1 MTGTGYFSTDVIST
15 DVFVETKFSTV
26 FSGSALMF
34 DTLIFETFTFS
45 ISTVI
50 SSLCFGDTVTGSMS
64 GTFNVKAFTFV
75 FTTFLENIKGRVWW
89 TVRVVSTLNGATLV
103 IFTSFEF
110 ATFIVT
116 NTVDLFTFVGLG
128 ITDMGFSIYIEW
140 NAVFVGSA
148 FNSFT
153 FVLKTDLLVTAEF
166 TSTTFNFD
174 TLWVSVIGLSVTD
187 FSFLEF
193 CTSDWVTGIT
203 VSLLLTVNWLTCIG
217 TFLDLVGII
226 GVGDDDAVRETFV
239 WGIVTIAVVMGVTFL
254 FNTFVI
260 MAIVLVWAVFRLDT
274 LLWFTHVLLTKT
286 FTSFAFF
293 VGVKFA
299 SIMRSTINFFTEILS
314 WVFFVDFFTEMIFT
328 AIVIVFTSNWFT
340 RVVDTSF
347 GVSAVIVSLAVDW
360 VTGVLL
366 TFIFF
371 FFVVTEMWS
380 LVCVLWKVVAVKS
393 VFTFDF
399 DTSFLFTFHTGSTMF
414 VSVTCSFH
422 LISDFVENLDDAL
435 VLETETTFFV
445 AWFGTVSVFFAFFC
459 NAFSLFTFT
468 CSRFTFFASSGEFVF
483 AVLCVTAFK

>member
-1 MTGTGYFSTDVIST
+1 MMTGTGYFSTDVIST

-45 ISTVI
+45 ISTVV
-50 SSLCFGDTVTGSMS
+50 SSLCFGDSVTGSMS

-89 TVRVVSTLNGATLV
+89 TVGVVSTLNGAAFV

-116 NTVDLFTFVGLG
+116 DTVDLFTFVGLG

-153 FVLKTDLLVTAEF
+153 FVLETDLLVTAEF

-193 CTSDWVTGIT
+193 WTSDWVTGIT
-203 VSLLLTVNWLTCIG
+203 VSLLLTVNWLTGIG

-260 MAIVLVWAVFRLDT
+260 MAIVLV
-274 LLWFTHVLLTKT
+274 
-286 FTSFAFF
+286 
-293 VGVKFA
+293 
-299 SIMRSTINFFTEILS
+299 
-314 WVFFVDFFTEMIFT
+314 
-328 AIVIVFTSNWFT
+328 
-340 RVVDTSF
+340 
-347 GVSAVIVSLAVDW
+347 
-360 VTGVLL
+360 
-366 TFIFF
+366 
-371 FFVVTEMWS
+371 
-380 LVCVLWKVVAVKS
+380 
-393 VFTFDF
+393 
-399 DTSFLFTFHTGSTMF
+399 
-414 VSVTCSFH
+414 
-422 LISDFVENLDDAL
+422 
-435 VLETETTFFV
+435 
-445 AWFGTVSVFFAFFC
+445 
-459 NAFSLFTFT
+459 
-468 CSRFTFFASSGEFVF
+468 
-483 AVLCVTAFK
+483 